1 MPTMV
6 KGSRSVPRDSDGR
19 TVAVSDF
26 RRLVFAVT
34 GGDRLTSG
42 DARAGRL
49 WGRFCLDFGG
59 VSTVRALLRFEFAPL
74 AGLLTVFLARL
85 RAVVRLESVSFM
97 RCLSQETLAHR
108 FARSHLYSV
117 ERSMFRIPAAR
128 ALSPSVRASTQSR

>member
-6 KGSRSVPRDSDGR
+6 KGSRSVPRDSDGGA
-19 TVAVSDF
+19 VAVSDF
-26 RRLVFAVT
+26 RRLAV
-34 GGDRLTSG
+34 
-42 DARAGRL
+42 AVAGRL